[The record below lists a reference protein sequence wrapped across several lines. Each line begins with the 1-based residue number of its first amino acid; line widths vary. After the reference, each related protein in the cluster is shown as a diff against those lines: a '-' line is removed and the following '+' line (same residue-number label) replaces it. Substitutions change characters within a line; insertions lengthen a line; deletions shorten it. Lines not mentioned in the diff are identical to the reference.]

1 MQRPSKDSSEAEL
14 TPYTR
19 VERWGSCL
27 AHGSALAIGLPVA
40 MLFPNFPW
48 FLAPCPV
55 VAYMISRFFRR
66 RRLAWGAFQ
75 GMQAAVVQLMILL
88 LAATASSADFL
99 SQVAF
104 LLGILLFLYSLAGAL
119 DTFLGHDFRYLVI
132 GNWMERAS
140 QANLARPERR
150 RRWLGGR
157 GSDRTD
163 RRE

>member
-1 MQRPSKDSSEAEL
+1 
-14 TPYTR
+14 
-19 VERWGSCL
+19 
-27 AHGSALAIGLPVA
+27 

-55 VAYMISRFFRR
+55 VAYMISRSFRR

-99 SQVAF
+99 SQVGF

-119 DTFLGHDFRYLVI
+119 DTFLGHDFHYLVI
-132 GNWMERAS
+132 GNWLERAS
-140 QANLARPERR
+140 RANLSRPEPR

>member
-1 MQRPSKDSSEAEL
+1 
-14 TPYTR
+14 
-19 VERWGSCL
+19 
-27 AHGSALAIGLPVA
+27 
-40 MLFPNFPW
+40 MLFPDFPW

-55 VAYMISRFFRR
+55 MAYLISRYFRR

-75 GMQAAVVQLMILL
+75 GMQAALVQLLILV
-88 LAATASSADFL
+88 LAATASSAGFL

-104 LLGILLFLYSLAGAL
+104 LLGILLFLYSMAGAL
-119 DTFLGHDFRYLVI
+119 DTFLGHDFRYRVI

-140 QANLARPERR
+140 RANLDRQERR

-157 GSDRTD
+157 GSDSSD

>member
-1 MQRPSKDSSEAEL
+1 MQRPPEDNTETEW
-14 TPYTR
+14 TPYAR
-19 VERWGSCL
+19 IERWGSCI
-27 AHGSALAIGLPVA
+27 AHSNALVVGLPVY

-55 VAYMISRFFRR
+55 MAYMISRYFRR

-75 GMQAAVVQLMILL
+75 GMQAALVQLLILL
-88 LAATASSADFL
+88 LAATASSASFL

-104 LLGILLFLYSLAGAL
+104 LLGTLLLLYSLAGAL

-140 QANLARPERR
+140 RANLERSERR

-157 GSDRTD
+157 GSDSSD

>member
-1 MQRPSKDSSEAEL
+1 MQRPSKDSSETEL
-14 TPYTR
+14 TPYAR
-19 VERWGSCL
+19 IERWGSCI
-27 AHGSALAIGLPVA
+27 AHGNALIVGLPVA
-40 MLFPNFPW
+40 LLFPDFPW
-48 FLAPCPV
+48 FLTPCPV

-75 GMQAAVVQLMILL
+75 GMQAAVVQLLILL

-99 SQVAF
+99 SQVTF
-104 LLGILLFLYSLAGAL
+104 LLGTLLFLYSLAGAL

-140 QANLARPERR
+140 RANLDRQERR

-157 GSDRTD
+157 GSDSTD